1 MWTTTIM
8 WKEITWST
16 QKSTCRRLKEKGR
29 SDLLNLFNYFYS
41 NNKINE
47 NLNVTFSG
55 SFHKTENDHNK
66 MSVRM
71 NDRNEKPVLTE
82 QFKVKGE
89 KDESKKNL
97 RDSDLL
103 GI

>member
-1 MWTTTIM
+1 
-8 WKEITWST
+8 
-16 QKSTCRRLKEKGR
+16 
-29 SDLLNLFNYFYS
+29 
-41 NNKINE
+41 
-47 NLNVTFSG
+47 
-55 SFHKTENDHNK
+55 
-66 MSVRM
+66 M

-89 KDESKKNL
+89 KDDSKRNL